1 MSRRYV
7 SIWFPHLR
15 TDWFAL
21 GDPSLHSRPFV
32 LRTSDHGRMV
42 ISATNIQAEL
52 KGVHAGL
59 VLADARAIVSDL
71 GAADD
76 IAGLPEKVLTE
87 LAQWCVRFTPNVAVD
102 LNDGLLL
109 EVSGCAHLWGGESS
123 YLQAIESRLNA
134 RGYDVRLGM
143 ADTPLVAWAVARF
156 GTGTLMIRPGHQREA
171 LMTMPPEALRIE
183 PDAVQRLHKLGLHKI
198 GQFINMPR
206 QILRRRLG
214 KMLLDQLDKA
224 IGHQPDVIIPVSQP
238 LEYVQRLPCLEPVA
252 TREGIEFAL
261 ENLLLAL
268 CGQLQREQKGLR
280 KALLKGYRVDGIT
293 VQTSIGTH
301 RATHHVAHL
310 KKLFGNKISTLEPG
324 LGIELFVLEAVD
336 VEDNPAEQERIW
348 EKSSGLEDERLTE
361 LIDRLVDRGGIE
373 VSRYGAAEHYWP
385 ERSFKKYAE
394 LSERPLT
401 PWRTDVLRPTQLLT
415 PPEMIE
421 VTAPIPD
428 YPPMVFVHKGR
439 VHRIIKAD
447 GPERIEQ
454 EWWLQQGQHRD
465 YYRVEDEQGGRYWIF
480 RLGHYHDRNYQWFIH
495 GYFA

>member
-1 MSRRYV
+1 MSRYV

-21 GDPSLHSRPFV
+21 SDPSLHTRPFV
-32 LRTSDHGRMV
+32 LRISDHGRMV
-42 ISATNIQAEL
+42 ISATNIHAEL
-52 KGVHAGL
+52 KGVQVGL

-71 GAADD
+71 KAIDD
-76 IAGLPEKVLTE
+76 VPGLPEKVLTE
-87 LAQWCVRFTPNVAVD
+87 LAQWCVRFTPIVAVD
-102 LNDGLLL
+102 LNDGLQL
-109 EVSGCAHLWGGESS
+109 EVSGCAHLWGGEGS
-123 YLQAIESRLNA
+123 YLKAIESRLNA
-134 RGYDVRLGM
+134 RGFDVRLGM
-143 ADTPLVAWAVARF
+143 ADTPIVAWAVARF
-156 GTGTLMIRPGHQREA
+156 GGASLRIAPGQHREA
-171 LMTMPPEALRIE
+171 LLNLPPEALRIE

-206 QILRRRLG
+206 QILRRRFG

-224 IGHQPDVIIPVSQP
+224 IGQQPDVIIPVSQP
-238 LEYVQRLPCLEPVA
+238 PEYVQRLPCLDPVA

-261 ENLLLAL
+261 GNLLLDL

-280 KALLKGYRVDGIT
+280 KALLKGYRVDGLI

-310 KKLFGNKISTLEPG
+310 KKLFENKISTLEPG
-324 LGIELFVLEAVD
+324 LGIELFVLEAID
-336 VEDNPAEQERIW
+336 VEDNAAEQERIW
-348 EKSSGLEDERLTE
+348 EKASGLEDERLTE

-373 VSRYGAAEHYWP
+373 VSRYVAAEHYWP
-385 ERSFKKYAE
+385 ERSCKKCDE
-394 LSERPLT
+394 FSERPLT
-401 PWRTDVLRPTQLLT
+401 PWRTDVLRPTQLLAS
-415 PPEMIE
+415 PELIE

-428 YPPMVFVHKGR
+428 YPPMVFVHQGE